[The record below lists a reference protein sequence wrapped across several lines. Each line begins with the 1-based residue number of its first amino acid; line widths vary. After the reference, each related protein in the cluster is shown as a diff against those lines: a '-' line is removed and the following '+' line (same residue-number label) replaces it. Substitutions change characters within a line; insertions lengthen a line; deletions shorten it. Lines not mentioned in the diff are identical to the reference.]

1 MFPVGWVL
9 QVTPP
14 SGVGWQSSK
23 TTPARAETGT
33 QQQLTTSRAPERMG
47 AAFALAAMYTDWTAI
62 ALLLFTAVP
71 LLIVVATATYFVIQ
85 NDQKTPL
92 G

>member
-1 MFPVGWVL
+1 
-9 QVTPP
+9 
-14 SGVGWQSSK
+14 
-23 TTPARAETGT
+23 
-33 QQQLTTSRAPERMG
+33 
-47 AAFALAAMYTDWTAI
+47 MYTDWTAI

-85 NDQKTPL
+85 NANKTPL

>member
-1 MFPVGWVL
+1 MMPQL
-9 QVTPP
+9 RRSP
-14 SGVGWQSSK
+14 SV
-23 TTPARAETGT
+23 
-33 QQQLTTSRAPERMG
+33 
-47 AAFALAAMYTDWTAI
+47 YTDWTAI

>member
-1 MFPVGWVL
+1 MMPQLRPIAPV
-9 QVTPP
+9 
-14 SGVGWQSSK
+14 
-23 TTPARAETGT
+23 
-33 QQQLTTSRAPERMG
+33 
-47 AAFALAAMYTDWTAI
+47 YTDWTAI

>member
-1 MFPVGWVL
+1 
-9 QVTPP
+9 
-14 SGVGWQSSK
+14 
-23 TTPARAETGT
+23 
-33 QQQLTTSRAPERMG
+33 
-47 AAFALAAMYTDWTAI
+47 MYTDWTAI

-85 NDQKTPL
+85 NDQTTPL

>member
-1 MFPVGWVL
+1 
-9 QVTPP
+9 
-14 SGVGWQSSK
+14 
-23 TTPARAETGT
+23 
-33 QQQLTTSRAPERMG
+33 MG
-47 AAFALAAMYTDWTAI
+47 SEMCIRDRYTDWTAI

>member
-1 MFPVGWVL
+1 V
-9 QVTPP
+9 
-14 SGVGWQSSK
+14 
-23 TTPARAETGT
+23 
-33 QQQLTTSRAPERMG
+33 
-47 AAFALAAMYTDWTAI
+47 YTDWTAI

-71 LLIVVATATYFVIQ
+71 LLIVVATAAYFVNQ

>member
-1 MFPVGWVL
+1 
-9 QVTPP
+9 
-14 SGVGWQSSK
+14 
-23 TTPARAETGT
+23 
-33 QQQLTTSRAPERMG
+33 
-47 AAFALAAMYTDWTAI
+47 MYTDWTAI

-92 G
+92 SLIHI

>member
-1 MFPVGWVL
+1 
-9 QVTPP
+9 
-14 SGVGWQSSK
+14 
-23 TTPARAETGT
+23 
-33 QQQLTTSRAPERMG
+33 
-47 AAFALAAMYTDWTAI
+47 MYTDWSAI

-71 LLIVVATATYFVIQ
+71 LLIVVSTATYFVIQ

>member
-1 MFPVGWVL
+1 M
-9 QVTPP
+9 TE
-14 SGVGWQSSK
+14 
-23 TTPARAETGT
+23 RA
-33 QQQLTTSRAPERMG
+33 SRAQGGDLLRCASTSTHRP
-47 AAFALAAMYTDWTAI
+47 AVYTDWTAI

>member
-1 MFPVGWVL
+1 
-9 QVTPP
+9 
-14 SGVGWQSSK
+14 
-23 TTPARAETGT
+23 
-33 QQQLTTSRAPERMG
+33 
-47 AAFALAAMYTDWTAI
+47 MYTDWTAI
-62 ALLLFTAVP
+62 ALLLLFTAVP